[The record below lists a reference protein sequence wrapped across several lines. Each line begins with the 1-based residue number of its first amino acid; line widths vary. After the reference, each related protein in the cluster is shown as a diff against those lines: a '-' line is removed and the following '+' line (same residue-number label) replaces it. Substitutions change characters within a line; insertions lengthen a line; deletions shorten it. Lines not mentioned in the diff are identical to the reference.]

1 MIKITSL
8 HFAFML
14 LSLGWGLFTFGVFYL
29 FGIGVA
35 CMAAS
40 VPFVAV
46 SLVLFRGAVAE
57 GQANE

>member
-1 MIKITSL
+1 MKITAL
-8 HFAFML
+8 NLAFVIL
-14 LSLGWGLFTFGVFYL
+14 FLGWGLLTFGVFSL
-29 FGIGVA
+29 FGVGVA